1 MKAIINGRILLPDEE
16 VFDKALL
23 FNEKIV
29 GIVDKQSAM
38 RQADEVIDANDN
50 YVSPGFI
57 DVHIHGYKG
66 ADASDASQA
75 GIRLMA
81 RELLENGITAFLPTT
96 TTIEWETLERIFWQ
110 LRELSKESERADYPG
125 AQVLGCHAEGPFI
138 NPLRKGALN
147 GDHILR
153 PDPDKFLPYADVVK
167 MITFAPEMG
176 GGENFIRN
184 MKLYSD
190 TVLSIGH
197 TYANYDQTMDA
208 IQQGVDHVTHTFNAM
223 TPMHHRDPGVVGAA
237 LTSDVYCEL
246 IADTFTVH
254 PGLYPLLVKAKGY
267 KLVLITDCTRG
278 GGLPDGEYT
287 LGGLPIFVKN
297 GECRLADG
305 TIAGSVLKM
314 NQAVYNMR
322 KYGNVPM
329 YQAARMASL
338 NAAESIGVARK
349 KGSLTA
355 GKDADVV
362 IMDPYCKVLKT
373 FVRGRKLYER

>member
-1 MKAIINGRILLPDEE
+1 M
-16 VFDKALL
+16 V
-23 FNEKIV
+23 
-29 GIVDKQSAM
+29 
-38 RQADEVIDANDN
+38 
-50 YVSPGFI
+50 
-57 DVHIHGYKG
+57 
-66 ADASDASQA
+66 
-75 GIRLMA
+75 
-81 RELLENGITAFLPTT
+81 
-96 TTIEWETLERIFWQ
+96 
-110 LRELSKESERADYPG
+110 
-125 AQVLGCHAEGPFI
+125 
-138 NPLRKGALN
+138 
-147 GDHILR
+147 
-153 PDPDKFLPYADVVK
+153 
-167 MITFAPEMG
+167 TFAPEMG

-190 TVLSIGH
+190 MVLSIGH

-237 LTSDVYCEL
+237 LCSDVYCEL
-246 IADTFTVH
+246 IADTTTVH

-329 YQAARMASL
+329 HQAVRMASL
-338 NAAESIGVARK
+338 NAAKSIGIANK

-362 IMDPYCKVLKT
+362 IMDHRCKVLTT

>member
-23 FNEKIV
+23 FNEKII
-29 GIVDKQSAM
+29 GIVDKQSAL
-38 RQADEVIDANDN
+38 RQADEVYDAEGLL
-50 YVSPGFI
+50 VSPGFI

-66 ADASDASQA
+66 ADASDASQS

-81 RELLENGITAFLPTT
+81 KELLENGVTAFLPTT
-96 TTIEWETLERIFWQ
+96 TTIEWDTLERIFWQ
-110 LRELSKESERADYPG
+110 LRELSKESQRADYKG
-125 AQVLGCHAEGPFI
+125 AEVLGCHAEGPFI

-147 GDHILR
+147 GEYILR
-153 PDPDKFLPYADVVK
+153 PDADKFLPFSDVVK

-176 GGENFIRN
+176 GGEAFIRN

-223 TPMHHRDPGVVGAA
+223 TPMHHRDPGVVGGA
-237 LTSDVYCEL
+237 LTSDVFCEV

-254 PGLYPLLVKAKGY
+254 PGLYPLLVKAKGN
-267 KLVLITDCTRG
+267 KLLLVTDCTRA
-278 GGLPDGEYT
+278 GGLPDGEYS

-297 GECRLADG
+297 GESRLADG

-362 IMDPYCKVLKT
+362 VMDPHCKVLKT
-373 FVRGRKLYER
+373 FVRGRLLYER